1 MKCKKDII
9 MSTIISLVQYDHDD
23 EKLYEDNSE
32 LIDSAYISEDLIN
45 IISESIDTVII
56 YEDNNSDEY
65 FEIDCI
71 NNIEKNIKLFED
83 KFLEFLKDNN
93 LKNHENISQ
102 SIDLFRTLTNVHYIF
117 CLKNKNFR
125 NNDNVLIKIG

>member
-1 MKCKKDII
+1 
-9 MSTIISLVQYDHDD
+9 MSKIISLVQYDHDN

-32 LIDSAYISEDLIN
+32 LIDWAYISEDLIN

>member
-1 MKCKKDII
+1 

-45 IISESIDTVII
+45 IISESINTVII

>member
-9 MSTIISLVQYDHDD
+9 MSKIISLVQYDHDN

-32 LIDSAYISEDLIN
+32 LIDWAYISEDLIN